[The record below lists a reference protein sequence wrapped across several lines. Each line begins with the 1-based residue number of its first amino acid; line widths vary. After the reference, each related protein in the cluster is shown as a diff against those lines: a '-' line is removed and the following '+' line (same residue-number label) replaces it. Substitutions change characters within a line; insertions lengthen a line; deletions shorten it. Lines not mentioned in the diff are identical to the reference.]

1 MIDPQAQAIKWIKNM
16 EMANNLRVIDL
27 QTPDYLRI
35 VEECIRTG
43 RPCLCQNVKEELDPS
58 LDPVLTRAVK
68 RIGGIDIMKLGERE
82 VEYNKNFRFYLTT
95 KLPNPHYA
103 PEVSSKANIIN
114 FAVKEQGLESQLLGI
129 VVREEKPELEA
140 DKDKLVRGIAT
151 GRKRLIE
158 LEDQL
163 LRLLNETKG
172 SLLENDELLSTLET
186 SKQTA
191 KTVQEQLITSEAT
204 EKDIDAAR
212 EVRGSDGRQQRRCLA
227 LELPTVCRTSVDS
240 ILRSER
246 LGQDRSHVSVL
257 SRRLHRS
264 LQYIDQEESEVHE
277 VRRASQSL
285 ERLSHLRRIQ
295 VMDRP
300 TCVEGY
306 VSLFANL

>member
-1 MIDPQAQAIKWIKNM
+1 MAIVLFSRMIDPQAQAIKWIKNM
-16 EMANNLRVIDL
+16 EMSNNLRLVDL

-35 VEECIRTG
+35 IEECIRQG
-43 RPCLCQNVKEELDPS
+43 RPCLCQNVKEDLDPS

-68 RIGGIDIMKLGERE
+68 RIGGVDILKLGDRE
-82 VEYNKNFRFYLTT
+82 VEYNKNFRFYMTT

-103 PEVSSKANIIN
+103 PEISSKANIIN

-129 VVREEKPELEA
+129 VVGAEKPELEE

-151 GRKRLIE
+151 GKKKLIE

-172 SLLENDELLSTLET
+172 SLLENDELLSTLEI

-212 EVRGSDGRQQRRCLA
+212 EVGNEIEREADEGKFVIEFRIIDLVQN
-227 LELPTVCRTSVDS
+227 ELRFSSLFSMIWVKS
-240 ILRSER
+240 ILCINSLSKLTLICSKIR
-246 LGQDRSHVSVL
+246 
-257 SRRLHRS
+257 SRRVRS
-264 LQYIDQEESEVHE
+264 
-277 VRRASQSL
+277 
-285 ERLSHLRRIQ
+285 RL
-295 VMDRP
+295 
-300 TCVEGY
+300 
-306 VSLFANL
+306 N

>member
-16 EMANNLRVIDL
+16 EMSNNLRLIDF

-35 VEECIRTG
+35 IEECIRSG

-68 RIGGIDIMKLGERE
+68 RIGGVDIIKLGDRE
-82 VEYNKNFRFYLTT
+82 VEYNKDFRFYMTT

-140 DKDKLVRGIAT
+140 DKDKLVRGIAS
-151 GRKRLIE
+151 GRKKLIE

-172 SLLENDELLSTLET
+172 SLLENDELLSTLEI

-212 EVRGSDGRQQRRCLA
+212 EVKPSWRRDLIECVFV
-227 LELPTVCRTSVDS
+227 ELSSVC
-240 ILRSER
+240 
-246 LGQDRSHVSVL
+246 
-257 SRRLHRS
+257 
-264 LQYIDQEESEVHE
+264 
-277 VRRASQSL
+277 
-285 ERLSHLRRIQ
+285 
-295 VMDRP
+295 
-300 TCVEGY
+300 
-306 VSLFANL
+306 